1 MSLDDRARAA
11 TDELRASV
19 TAGLDADGML
29 GRMLLARRRR
39 AAAGTV
45 ALAAA
50 VLLATAGAITGLL
63 LGAGDDDART
73 VPGHPTVTAT
83 GACASPRVTCLDGR
97 RRVRVD
103 LRIPLTVTLPDNFED
118 GVTTWGP
125 RSVELYRSDIEHA
138 GVTVYED
145 AVPVR
150 YDASRTRA
158 PAAGTT
164 AASVARWLA
173 ARPYLTGT
181 TLTRRTVAGRTG
193 WQVTGIARAGAALPD
208 RVGHND
214 AAVTFAVPGEGV
226 SWVSPVV
233 AGSYT
238 LADQPGGGVTVIWSW
253 RYGVDLPDLGEDRQ
267 VVDDLLTP

>member
-11 TDELRASV
+11 TDQLRASV
-19 TAGLDADGML
+19 TARLDADDML

-50 VLLATAGAITGLL
+50 VLLATGGAITGLL
-63 LGAGDDDART
+63 LGDGDDAART
-73 VPGHPTVTAT
+73 VPAHPTVTAT
-83 GACASPRVTCLDGR
+83 GACALPRVTCLDGR
-97 RRVRVD
+97 QVRID
-103 LRIPLTVTLPDNFED
+103 LRIPLTVTLPDSFQD

-125 RSVELYRSDIEHA
+125 RSVELYRNDTEHA

-150 YDASRTRA
+150 YDASRTRD

-181 TLTRRTVAGRTG
+181 TLTRRTVAARTV
-193 WQVTGIARAGAALPD
+193 WQVTGIARAGVALPD

-226 SWVSPVV
+226 SWVSPIV
-233 AGSYT
+233 AGNYT

-253 RYGVDLPDLGEDRQ
+253 RYGVHLPDLGEDRR